1 MVPGSKRMVQQGFS
15 QRLKFLWSIKHLP
28 CHISVKSEHSP
39 SKASFCSPFGK
50 LCCLLMPKIRV
61 EILMFRFWGCHMELF
76 YPRPASQGP
85 DCIALV
91 HALNWN
97 FSAGATTQWRHTLWR
112 VGGSE
117 SLLWYCENPA
127 STGRKVL
134 EVCDSHS
141 DRELKETPETSLL
154 NFLHIY
160 LFLQGEATIRRH
172 WVTYLKAKRSP
183 WESRGRA
190 QDDSVESAK
199 SCYPNI
205 PINEVKDS
213 RMLYRLS

>member
-1 MVPGSKRMVQQGFS
+1 
-15 QRLKFLWSIKHLP
+15 
-28 CHISVKSEHSP
+28 
-39 SKASFCSPFGK
+39 
-50 LCCLLMPKIRV
+50 MPKIRV

-76 YPRPASQGP
+76 YPSPAPQGP
-85 DCIALV
+85 DCIALACFELDLLCWGNNPV
-91 HALNWN
+91 EEHPLKSWGRQIFALI
-97 FSAGATTQWRHTLWR
+97 F
-112 VGGSE
+112 
-117 SLLWYCENPA
+117 A

-141 DRELKETPETSLL
+141 DRELKEIPETSML

-190 QDDSVESAK
+190 QNDSVESAK

-205 PINEVKDS
+205 PINQVKPS
-213 RMLYRLS
+213 RTLYRLS